1 MKRHRAVL
9 LIALFV
15 VELVVPLPAADEP
28 RAEGLHLASDGKAL
42 LPVVISK
49 LAPDSTRR
57 VATELADYLSRI
69 TGARF
74 EVQVGDS
81 TRGIVLGTLS
91 EFPQPDLTK
100 ALEIRNTY
108 DGKEAF
114 AIRTERQRLLLLGA
128 TDLGASHAAFRFLES
143 VGCRWFFPAR
153 AWEVI
158 PKRPTLSVA
167 LNATDRPALL
177 ARRIWY
183 TYAVFDA
190 GMAIKYLGVAPKD
203 RNRSVDDYEA
213 WSRHNRMAS
222 SLTIQCGH
230 VWQSIIGQNQKT
242 FDAHPEYLA
251 LVKGKRQGEQLCVS
265 NPQVRQLA
273 TRWALDQL
281 KSRPHEDMV
290 SMETSDGGGHCE
302 CEQCRKL
309 GGISERVFG
318 LANEVARAVARQY
331 PGKMVGML
339 AYGDHCEPPSFALE
353 PNVFVMP
360 TAGFITGK
368 YTFPELMELWP
379 KRCKN
384 VGFYEYLSEW
394 LWDFDQVPGGRGANL
409 KYLRER
415 LPRYV
420 QLGAISVDCESSNNW
435 GVHGRGYY
443 LANQLMWDPKTDVD
457 ALLADFYQQAFGP
470 AAAVMKRYYE
480 RLDPGTD
487 PLVSEHL
494 LGLAL
499 RDLEEASELARDRPD
514 VLARL
519 DHLKQYQH
527 YVRLRWEHDHTS
539 SKDHK
544 RELTLAALTHGYRT
558 RYSYMNHWSGMQAWT
573 VMAAKEFNEP
583 SWVWRE
589 ERTAKPWKV
598 EAPYTPEETEKR
610 FRADLQFFQ
619 PQPYEEKTFSADLI
633 PAGLH
638 TAVPAA
644 ADQNHYLDRRY
655 GLYSP
660 KGEPLDLTIIPGT
673 IAWYRD
679 RADAAYTMMDA
690 AGKEIGT
697 ARLPLDGKEHVLSI
711 KVPRAGL
718 YWLDFHGRGAGWTIK
733 TAAGQPAV
741 LVLHRAERA
750 VHLVNQR
757 MYFYVP
763 KGQREIHYFWDGQPH
778 EVCDPDGKVVA
789 KVNAR
794 GKFVTVAVPN
804 GADGQAW
811 SLARLFSPSHLWF
824 LDVPNYLAASP
835 DALLVPCEVLAGQEK
850 KEGTPE

>member
-1 MKRHRAVL
+1 MTRHGTVP

-15 VELVVPLPAADEP
+15 VGLVVRLSPSDEP
-28 RAEGLHLASDGKAL
+28 GVEGLRLAGDGKAL

-49 LAPDSTRR
+49 QAADSTRR
-57 VATELADYLSRI
+57 IARELADYLARI

-74 EVQVGDS
+74 EVQVGDGS
-81 TRGIVLGTLS
+81 RGIVLGTLA
-91 EFPQPDLTK
+91 EFPQPELTA

-128 TDLGASHAAFRFLES
+128 TELGASHAAFRFLES
-143 VGCRWFFPAR
+143 AGCRWFFPAR
-153 AWEVI
+153 EWEVI
-158 PKRPTLSVA
+158 PRRPTLSVR
-167 LNATDRPALL
+167 LNETERPALL

-183 TYAVFDA
+183 TYAVFDSGA
-190 GMAIKYLGVAPKD
+190 ASKLLGVAAKD
-203 RNRSVDDYEA
+203 RNRSVEDYEA

-222 SLTIQCGH
+222 SLEIQCGH
-230 VWQSIIGQNQKT
+230 AWQSIIGQNQKT

-265 NPQVRQLA
+265 DPQVRKLA
-273 TRWALDQL
+273 TQWALDQF
-281 KSRPHEDMV
+281 KRRPQEDMV

-302 CEQCRKL
+302 CEECRKL
-309 GGISERVFG
+309 GSISDRVFG
-318 LANEVARAVARQY
+318 LANEVARAVSRQH
-331 PGKMVGML
+331 PGKMIGML

-368 YTFPELMELWP
+368 YTFAELMELWP

-420 QLGAISVDCESSNNW
+420 QLGALSVDCESSNNW

-443 LANQLMWDPKTDVD
+443 VANRLMWDPKTNVD
-457 ALLADFYQQAFGP
+457 ALLTDFYQQAFAP
-470 AAAVMKRYYE
+470 AADVMKRYYE
-480 RLDPGTD
+480 RLDPGNE

-494 LGLAL
+494 LAVAL
-499 RDLEEASELARDRPD
+499 RDLEEASKLVRNRPD

-527 YVRLRWEHDHTS
+527 YVRLRWEHDHTT
-539 SKDHK
+539 SKDRK
-544 RELTLAALTHGYRT
+544 RELALAALTHGYRT
-558 RYSYMNHWSGMQAWT
+558 RYSYMNHWSGMLAWT

-589 ERTAKPWKV
+589 EGTAKPWKV
-598 EAPYTPEETEKR
+598 EAGYTCEETEKR
-610 FRADLQFFQ
+610 FREDLQFFQ
-619 PQPYEEKTFSADLI
+619 PQPFEEKTFSADLV
-633 PAGLH
+633 PAGLR
-638 TAVPAA
+638 TASPAA
-644 ADQNHYLDRRY
+644 ADQNHFLDRRY
-655 GLYSP
+655 GLYSSEG
-660 KGEPLDLTIIPGT
+660 KPLELTIIPGT

-679 RADAAYTMMDA
+679 RADAAYSVTDA
-690 AGKEIGT
+690 AGKEVAG
-697 ARLPLDGKEHVLSI
+697 ARLPLDGKEHALSI

-733 TAAGQPAV
+733 TAAGQLAV

-763 KGQREIHYFWDGQPH
+763 RGQQEIHYYWDGLPH
-778 EVCDPDGKVVA
+778 EVCDPDGKVISQ
-789 KVNAR
+789 VNER
-794 GKFVTVAVPN
+794 GKFITVAVPK
-804 GADGQAW
+804 GADGRAW
-811 SLARLFSPSHLWF
+811 SLARLYSPSHLWF
-824 LDVPNYLAASP
+824 LDVPNYLGASP
-835 DALLVPCEVLAGQEK
+835 DALLVPREVLAGQRK
-850 KEGTPE
+850 